1 MSKYNNIIKT
11 ANATRVNAR
20 YDLEVVELKEC
31 IEHILNEPTNEVI
44 CDTLYAMF
52 KYGYTKGQRATLKEI
67 KSK

>member
-11 ANATRVNAR
+11 ANATKVNSR

-31 IEHILNEPTNEVI
+31 VQKIIDEPTISVLDNV
-44 CDTLYAMF
+44 LYAMF